1 MSLIDINKT
10 IEKFETI
17 KTKRESVDKTWES
30 IEKYVCIGKT
40 IEKNDTE
47 VFDSTARWARHQLA
61 SALQS
66 LLINPQTLWFS
77 IALEDDPSTQKE
89 NIERPFSDLEP
100 ENDET
105 RLWCYDTENSIRSLF
120 SSAHTNFYGQIHEFF
135 LNLVSYGTAIFYIQ
149 ESPNIKYGCYFKNI
163 DVKECYFNDN
173 DIGTVDEI
181 YRFFQMTYAQAAF
194 HFPKEQFFAQNAER
208 DPNGKTDILHVCLPA
223 NNNKNTAEKSQKN
236 KRYDSV
242 YLSMEKRTLLAEN
255 TLDYFP
261 FMVTRWTKQADSAYG
276 FSPAMQ
282 VMPEIAL
289 LNGIRKGMIIGMHRH
304 LDPPILMPKEGYQL
318 PVHNLPGSINFYR
331 NGIQDKI
338 QPLLF
343 NTEHDLPVY
352 NQVGDCKE
360 AILKAFHLDLFHMPK
375 EDKEMTASEAMIRNE
390 EQMRRFGAI
399 IGRIE
404 TELLNPM
411 IINVYYIL
419 NKYGRIQPIT
429 QDGSQANISLEYR
442 SPLAKAQ
449 KASLYSSVEDMLGF
463 IQRSGIAN
471 IKPEIYHNINFD
483 RLFKLFVE
491 LKNVPPIILAT
502 QAEFQQE
509 RGIFQQQKQA
519 MIAQQ
524 IGNIGLQP

>member
-17 KTKRESVDKTWES
+17 KGKREAVETNWKK
-30 IEKYVCIGKT
+30 IEEYVCIGKT
-40 IEKNDTE
+40 VEKNDTE

-66 LLINPQTLWFS
+66 LLINPQTMWFS
-77 IALEDDPSTQKE
+77 IALTDDPSTQKE
-89 NIERPFSDLEP
+89 NLERPFKELEP
-100 ENDET
+100 ENDEN
-105 RLWCYDTENSIRSLF
+105 RLYCYHAENTLRELF

-135 LNLVSYGTAIFYIQ
+135 LNLVSYGTAIFYLQ
-149 ESPNIKYGCYFKNI
+149 ESPLVKHGCYFKNI
-163 DVKECYFNDN
+163 DVKECFFNDN

-181 YRFFQMTYAQAAF
+181 FRLFELTFAQATF
-194 HFPKEQFFAQNAER
+194 HFPKEQFFIQNAER
-208 DPNGKTDILHVCLPA
+208 DPNGKTWILHVCQPSSSSQ
-223 NNNKNTAEKSQKN
+223 NNKNVKK
-236 KRYDSV
+236 YDSV
-242 YLSMEKRTLLAEN
+242 YISMEKRTLLVEN

-282 VMPEIAL
+282 VMPEITL

-352 NQVGDCKE
+352 SQIDHCKE

-375 EDKEMTASEAMIRNE
+375 EDKEMTASEALIRNE

-411 IINVYYIL
+411 IINVYHIL
-419 NKYGRIQPIT
+419 NKYGHIQSIT
-429 QDGSQANISLEYR
+429 QDGSQANITIEYR

-509 RGIFQQQKQA
+509 RGAFEQQKQA
-519 MIAQQ
+519 MIQQ
-524 IGNIGLQP
+524 QMMGGK

>member
-1 MSLIDINKT
+1 
-10 IEKFETI
+10 
-17 KTKRESVDKTWES
+17 
-30 IEKYVCIGKT
+30 
-40 IEKNDTE
+40 
-47 VFDSTARWARHQLA
+47 
-61 SALQS
+61 
-66 LLINPQTLWFS
+66 
-77 IALEDDPSTQKE
+77 
-89 NIERPFSDLEP
+89 
-100 ENDET
+100 
-105 RLWCYDTENSIRSLF
+105 
-120 SSAHTNFYGQIHEFF
+120 
-135 LNLVSYGTAIFYIQ
+135 
-149 ESPNIKYGCYFKNI
+149 
-163 DVKECYFNDN
+163 
-173 DIGTVDEI
+173 
-181 YRFFQMTYAQAAF
+181 
-194 HFPKEQFFAQNAER
+194 
-208 DPNGKTDILHVCLPA
+208 
-223 NNNKNTAEKSQKN
+223 
-236 KRYDSV
+236 
-242 YLSMEKRTLLAEN
+242 MEKRTLLVEN

-282 VMPEIAL
+282 VMPEIDL
-289 LNGIRKGMIIGMHRH
+289 LNNIRQGMIVAMHRH
-304 LDPPILMPKEGYQL
+304 LDPPLLMPKDGYNL
-318 PVHNLPGSINFYR
+318 PVHNMPGSINFYR
-331 NGIQDKI
+331 NGTQDKI

-343 NTEHDLPVY
+343 NTEHDLPIY
-352 NQVGDCKE
+352 SQVDQCKE

-449 KASLYSSVEDMLGF
+449 KASLYSAVEDMLGF

-483 RLFKLFVE
+483 RVLKLFVE
-491 LKNVPPIILAT
+491 LKNVPPVILST

-509 RGIFQQQKQA
+509 RGAFEQQKQA
-519 MIAQQ
+519 MIQQ
-524 IGNIGLQP
+524 QMMQGMQGGMQ

>member
-1 MSLIDINKT
+1 M
-10 IEKFETI
+10 
-17 KTKRESVDKTWES
+17 
-30 IEKYVCIGKT
+30 
-40 IEKNDTE
+40 
-47 VFDSTARWARHQLA
+47 
-61 SALQS
+61 
-66 LLINPQTLWFS
+66 
-77 IALEDDPSTQKE
+77 
-89 NIERPFSDLEP
+89 
-100 ENDET
+100 
-105 RLWCYDTENSIRSLF
+105 
-120 SSAHTNFYGQIHEFF
+120 
-135 LNLVSYGTAIFYIQ
+135 
-149 ESPNIKYGCYFKNI
+149 
-163 DVKECYFNDN
+163 
-173 DIGTVDEI
+173 
-181 YRFFQMTYAQAAF
+181 
-194 HFPKEQFFAQNAER
+194 PKQFFAQNAER

-223 NNNKNTAEKSQKN
+223 NNNKNTVEKSQKN

-242 YLSMEKRTLLAEN
+242 YLSMEKRTLLVEN

-282 VMPEIAL
+282 VMPEIGL

-304 LDPPILMPKEGYQL
+304 LDPPLLMPKDGYNL
-318 PVHNLPGSINFYR
+318 PVHNMPGSINFYR
-331 NGIQDKI
+331 NGTQDKI

-352 NQVGDCKE
+352 NQIGDCKE

-449 KASLYSSVEDMLGF
+449 KASLYSAVEDMLGF

-483 RLFKLFVE
+483 RVLKLFVE
-491 LKNVPPIILAT
+491 LKNVPPVILAT

-509 RGIFQQQKQA
+509 RGAFEQQKQA
-519 MIAQQ
+519 MIQQ
-524 IGNIGLQP
+524 QMMGMMQGGVQ